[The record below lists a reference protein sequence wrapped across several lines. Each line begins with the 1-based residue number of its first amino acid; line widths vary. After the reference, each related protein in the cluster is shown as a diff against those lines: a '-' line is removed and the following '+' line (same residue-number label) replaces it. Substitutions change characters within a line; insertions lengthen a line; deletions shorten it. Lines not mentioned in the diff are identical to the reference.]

1 MPKYV
6 TTNNK
11 VQKFMNYFIF
21 QGNYLNLI
29 LSYKI
34 WFFTNLFSYLQK
46 ERKGLSLVYE
56 TYLRFSEGLEKILT
70 SALLLRRKIDC
81 KVLELEHV
89 SLQDGCPVVIFFF
102 LSLGFSF

>member
-11 VQKFMNYFIF
+11 VQKFMSYFIF
-21 QGNYLNLI
+21 QVNYLNLI

-46 ERKGLSLVYE
+46 KRKGLSLVCE
-56 TYLRFSEGLEKILT
+56 TYLRVSEGLAKILT
-70 SALLLRRKIDC
+70 GALLLRRKIDC
-81 KVLELEHV
+81 KVIELEHV
-89 SLQDGCPVVIFFF
+89 SLQNGCQVVMFFF
-102 LSLGFSF
+102 YL